1 MMRYFVEMI
10 HHWDLDNMEQQIL
23 ASIIQFASC
32 TFLLFA
38 VLLWMQR
45 GDDRSRIYFSVA
57 YAVAGIDLFLR
68 IFTIYSGKTFV
79 FEALQPA
86 TIYMALIEIPLFLFY
101 LIEVINPGWL
111 TCRKIGLLCAPWIL
125 WNICLLMPGLSFREL
140 DTFGDIFRHIGETNV
155 WLRLLFAVMILPY
168 NLLIYRIPYNWR
180 RSSADRS
187 LVRIYGIGF
196 VVMALFFI
204 GSSVSGLV
212 LASSLHLIYGTVFCF
227 YIAYYELFTRLQ
239 VPKENTITADVC
251 VQEGSF
257 VEMPCAVQHETDEE
271 CQPNEGEGVAERASE
286 GQWRKFNRKI
296 EEERPWRNP
305 DMSIATLA
313 DLLQTNRTT
322 LSRLFQE
329 QGYSG
334 GYKEYINRRR
344 IDDFLELMDEHP
356 QKSMQDAFFEVGY
369 RSRMTALRNFK
380 EYMGMGPSEYFSS
393 QIKEE

>member
-45 GDDRSRIYFSVA
+45 GDNRSRVYFSVA

-111 TCRKIGLLCAPWIL
+111 TWRKIGLLCAPWIL
-125 WNICLLMPGLSFREL
+125 WNICLLIPGLSFREL

-168 NLLIYRIPYNWR
+168 NILIYRIPYNWR

-212 LASSLHLIYGTVFCF
+212 LASSLHLVYGTVFCF
-227 YIAYYELFTRLQ
+227 CIAYYELFIRLQ
-239 VPKENTITADVC
+239 VPMKKQIHNPVIATTNSQAVSKQDVVSESVNSNTSSDLWQRIQRQMET
-251 VQEGSF
+251 
-257 VEMPCAVQHETDEE
+257 EM
-271 CQPNEGEGVAERASE
+271 
-286 GQWRKFNRKI
+286 
-296 EEERPWRNP
+296 PWRNP
-305 DMSIATLA
+305 DFTISDLA
-313 DLLQTNRTT
+313 SSLQTNRTT
-322 LSRLFQE
+322 LWNELKAK
-329 QGYSG
+329 GYHSFHDLTAH
-334 GYKEYINRRR
+334 YRVTELCRM
-344 IDDFLELMDEHP
+344 IDKGVVESMD
-356 QKSMQDAFFEVGY
+356 SAFFEVGF
-369 RSRMTALRNFK
+369 RSRTTAYQRFK
-380 EYMGMGPSEYFSS
+380 EQTGVTPREYMLNR
-393 QIKEE
+393 